1 MAAWGHTVNKVRIG
15 QKKSPFRGGGRRRW
29 IFGTAYA
36 MIASSIIRG
45 MMYGYLQMPGL
56 QIQSFDFRNSMSKMR
71 ASCN

>member
-36 MIASSIIRG
+36 MIASSITREESTSE
-45 MMYGYLQMPGL
+45 YREEVLCAL
-56 QIQSFDFRNSMSKMR
+56 
-71 ASCN
+71 